1 MKNNIEIAS
10 FVELTNLEKKEIQG
24 GSFLGWILG
33 FAGAAIEYA
42 ANHEAKIGLPG
53 GQAMKQ

>member
-10 FVELTNLEKKEIQG
+10 FVELTNLEKREIQG
-24 GSFLGWILG
+24 GTFVGWICG
-33 FAGAAIEYA
+33 FVGAAMEYA